1 MTRWGVAG
9 WLAALGATAVVL
21 AGPGASWAQGAAPPD
36 GGPSEATGRMAVA
49 GIGAVAGTVVYAPF
63 KAFVMCPVG
72 ALAAGM
78 TYAVTGGEKD
88 TADYLL
94 RLGCTGT
101 YLISPSMV
109 QGQEAFRRYEER

>member
-1 MTRWGVAG
+1 MTRWGVVG
-9 WLAALGATAVVL
+9 WLATLGTAAVVL
-21 AGPGASWAQGAAPPD
+21 AGPAASWAQGAAPAD
-36 GGPSEATGRMAVA
+36 GRQPGPTGRTVAA
-49 GIGAVAGTVVYAPF
+49 GIGAVVGTVVYAPF
-63 KAFVMCPVG
+63 KALVICPVG
-72 ALAAGM
+72 ALAAGA

-109 QGQEAFRRYEER
+109 QGQEAFRGYEER

>member
-1 MTRWGVAG
+1 MTRWGVVG
-9 WLAALGATAVVL
+9 WLAALGMAAAVLV
-21 AGPGASWAQGAAPPD
+21 GPGASWAQGAAPAD
-36 GGPSEATGRMAVA
+36 GGQPGPTGRTVAA
-49 GIGAVAGTVVYAPF
+49 GIGAVIGTVVFVPF

-72 ALAAGM
+72 ALAAGA
-78 TYAVTGGEKD
+78 TYAVTGGEKG

-101 YLISPSMV
+101 YLISPGMV

>member
-36 GGPSEATGRMAVA
+36 GGPSGATGRTVVA
-49 GIGAVAGTVVYAPF
+49 GIGAVAGTVVYAAF

-72 ALAAGM
+72 ALAAGA
-78 TYAVTGGEKD
+78 TYAVTGGEKE

-101 YLISPSMV
+101 YLISPGMV